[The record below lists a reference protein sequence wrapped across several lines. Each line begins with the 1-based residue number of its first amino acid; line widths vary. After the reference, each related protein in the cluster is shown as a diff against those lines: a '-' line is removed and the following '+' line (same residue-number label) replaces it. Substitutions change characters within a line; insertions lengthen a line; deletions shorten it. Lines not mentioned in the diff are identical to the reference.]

1 MGEFSV
7 EHERRHAII
16 TYHLQF
22 VDDGQHRGLFLNLL
36 RNEPLEEWLARDV
49 RWRGRSGI
57 WVAMGRISRM
67 RYFGNLA
74 ICLHTSTARVLDID
88 RESSRLLG
96 VLVGVRGP
104 GGVAQGAG

>member
-22 VDDGQHRGLFLNLL
+22 VDDGQHRGLFLNLP
-36 RNEPLEEWLARDV
+36 RNEPLEEGLARDV

-57 WVAMGRISRM
+57 RGAIERM
-67 RYFGNLA
+67 ASMRNCGNLA
-74 ICLHTSTARVLDID
+74 TCLHASTARVLDID
-88 RESSRLLG
+88 RECSRLLG
-96 VLVGVRGP
+96 VLAGVRGP
-104 GGVAQGAG
+104 GMVAQGAG